1 MAPFW
6 CRLYI
11 DPIMTQKDLSHHF
24 AKMVAETKYETL
36 PETAIEGAKKSILDT
51 IGVILGASGVEPA
64 VRGVVDIVREAGG
77 TPESSVMG
85 FGIKA
90 PALWA
95 SFANG
100 AMAHCLD
107 FDDHAPEGHHP
118 SSSIVP
124 AVLAL
129 AERAGGVSGKELIAA
144 VAAGQEV
151 FMRLRRNVESRKDW
165 HLTTILG
172 VFGATAAA
180 GRLLRLS
187 PESIGDAFGYAGMQC
202 CGTMEMM
209 FSTGSSQRGLYA
221 GFSTKGA
228 VLAALIAQKGIS
240 GVQTM
245 FEGKAGLFNVYLGG
259 KYNREGMLAGL
270 GADYCGGE
278 ILYKPWPSCG
288 VSHGFIHSTLTL
300 MKQHSLTIDDIK
312 EMRVNAGDFGI
323 ELCTPIAERRAPKT
337 SADAKFSIPF
347 CVAVAATQGWP
358 KVEHF
363 FGEGLSNPD
372 VLAAA
377 QKVVP
382 VPDPAFDWNGTLPKG
397 RLDIETHDGRVYSMI
412 GEEVPGDTECP
423 MSWDYLYEKFQST
436 AKLAAVPP
444 SPSKLNAAQEMIR
457 HLETVD
463 DVSQLMR
470 VLA

>member
-1 MAPFW
+1 MARP
-6 CRLYI
+6 
-11 DPIMTQKDLSHHF
+11 DLSDDF
-24 AKMVAETKYETL
+24 ANMVAHTQYENL
-36 PETAIEGAKKSILDT
+36 PASAIEGAKKSILDT

-64 VRGVVDIVREAGG
+64 VKGVVDLVREAGG
-77 TPESSVMG
+77 TPESSVLG
-85 FGIKA
+85 FGGKA

-124 AVLAL
+124 AVFAL
-129 AERAGGVSGKELIAA
+129 AERAGGVSGREIIAA

-151 FMRLRRNVESRKDW
+151 FLRLRRNVESRKDW

-172 VFGATAAA
+172 VFGAAA
-180 GRLLRLS
+180 GAARVLRLS
-187 PESIGDAFGYAGMQC
+187 PQSIGDAFGYAGMQC

-209 FSTGSSQRGLYA
+209 YSMGSSQRGLYA

-228 VLAALIAQKGIS
+228 VLAVMMAQKGIS

-259 KYNREGMLAGL
+259 KYDRDAMVADL
-270 GADYCGGE
+270 GKVYSGGE

-288 VSHGFIHSTLTL
+288 LSHGFIHSTLTL
-300 MKQHSLTIDDIK
+300 MKEHKLTIADIK
-312 EMRVNAGDFGI
+312 ELRVNVGDFGL
-323 ELCTPIAERRAPKT
+323 ELCNPIESRRAPQT

-347 CVAVAATQGWP
+347 CVAVAATHGWP

-363 FGEGLSNPD
+363 FGDGLKDPA

-377 QKVVP
+377 KKVVP
-382 VPDPAFDWNGTLPKG
+382 VADPAFDWNSTLPKG
-397 RLDIETHDGRVYSMI
+397 RLDIDTVDGRTFLMV
-412 GEEVPGDTECP
+412 GHDVPGDAESP
-423 MSWDYLYEKFQST
+423 MTWDYLYEKFQST

-444 SPSKLNAAQEMIR
+444 SVEKMRKVQEMIR
-457 HLETVD
+457 HLDTLD
-463 DVSQLMR
+463 DATE
-470 VLA
+470 VLRALS

>member
-1 MAPFW
+1 MARP
-6 CRLYI
+6 
-11 DPIMTQKDLSHHF
+11 DLSDDF
-24 AKMVAETKYETL
+24 ANMVAHTQYENL
-36 PETAIEGAKKSILDT
+36 PASAIEGAKKSILDT

-64 VRGVVDIVREAGG
+64 VKGVVDLVREAGG
-77 TPESSVMG
+77 TPESSVLG
-85 FGIKA
+85 FGGKA

-124 AVLAL
+124 AVFAL
-129 AERAGGVSGKELIAA
+129 AERAGGVSGREIIAA

-151 FMRLRRNVESRKDW
+151 FLRLRRNVESRKDW

-172 VFGATAAA
+172 VFGAAA
-180 GRLLRLS
+180 GAARVLRLS
-187 PESIGDAFGYAGMQC
+187 PQSIGDAFGYAGMQC

-209 FSTGSSQRGLYA
+209 YSMGSSQRGLYA

-228 VLAALIAQKGIS
+228 VLAVMMAQKGIS

-259 KYNREGMLAGL
+259 KYDRDAMVADL
-270 GADYCGGE
+270 GKVYSGGE

-288 VSHGFIHSTLTL
+288 LSHGFIHSTLTL
-300 MKQHSLTIDDIK
+300 MKEYKLTIADIK
-312 EMRVNAGDFGI
+312 ELRVNVGDFGL
-323 ELCTPIAERRAPKT
+323 ELCTPIENRRAPRT

-347 CVAVAATQGWP
+347 CVAVAATHGWP
-358 KVEHF
+358 EVGHF
-363 FGEGLSNPD
+363 FGDGLED
-372 VLAAA
+372 QAVLAAA
-377 QKVVP
+377 KKVVP
-382 VPDPAFDWNGTLPKG
+382 VSDPAFDWNSTLPKG
-397 RLDIETHDGRVYSMI
+397 RLDIETVDGRTFSMV
-412 GEEVPGDTECP
+412 GHDVPGDAESP
-423 MSWDYLYEKFQST
+423 MSWDYLYQKFQST

-444 SPSKLNAAQEMIR
+444 SVEKMRTVQEMVR
-457 HLETVD
+457 HLERHD
-463 DVSQLMR
+463 DATEALR
-470 VLA
+470 VLS

>member
-1 MAPFW
+1 MS
-6 CRLYI
+6 
-11 DPIMTQKDLSHHF
+11 QQDLSQEF
-24 AKMVAETKYETL
+24 AAMVAHTQYAEL
-36 PETAIEGAKKSILDT
+36 PASAIEGAKKSILDT

-64 VRGVVDIVREAGG
+64 VKGVVDLVREAGG
-77 TPESSVMG
+77 TPEATVMG
-85 FGIKA
+85 FGGKA

-124 AVLAL
+124 AVFAL
-129 AERAGGVSGKELIAA
+129 AERAGGVSGREMIAA

-151 FMRLRRNVESRKDW
+151 FLRLRRNVESRKDW

-172 VFGATAAA
+172 VFGAAAA
-180 GRLLRLS
+180 GARVLRLK
-187 PESIGDAFGYAGMQC
+187 PDGIGDAFGYAGMSC

-209 FSTGSSQRGLYA
+209 YSMGSSQRGLYA

-228 VLAALIAQKGIS
+228 VLAVLMAQKGIT
-240 GVQTM
+240 GVHTM

-259 KYNREGMLAGL
+259 KYDRDAMVKDL
-270 GADYCGGE
+270 GQMYSGGE

-288 VSHGFIHSTLTL
+288 LSHGYIHSTMTL
-300 MKQHSLTIDDIK
+300 MKEHKLTPADIK
-312 EMRVNAGDFGI
+312 QVRVIAGDFGM
-323 ELCTPIAERRAPKT
+323 ELCTPIETRRAPQT

-347 CVAVAATQGWP
+347 CVAVAVTHGWP

-363 FGEGLSNPD
+363 FGNGLHDPA
-372 VLAAA
+372 VLATA
-377 QKVVP
+377 QKVVA
-382 VPDPAFDWNGTLPKG
+382 VADTAFDWNGTIPKG
-397 RLDIETHDGRVYSMI
+397 RLEIDTQDGRTFSMI
-412 GEEVPGDTECP
+412 GEDVPGDAEFP
-423 MSWDYLYEKFQST
+423 MSWDYLYDKFRDT

-444 SPSKLNAAQEMIR
+444 SMDKIRKVQEMVR
-457 HLETVD
+457 HLEALD
-463 DVSQLMR
+463 DATEVLR

>member
-1 MAPFW
+1 
-6 CRLYI
+6 
-11 DPIMTQKDLSHHF
+11 
-24 AKMVAETKYETL
+24 MVAESTYDTL
-36 PETAIEGAKKSILDT
+36 PASAIDGAKKSILDT
-51 IGVILGASGVEPA
+51 VGVIMGASGVEPA
-64 VRGVVDIVREAGG
+64 VRGVVEIVREAGG
-77 TPESSVMG
+77 TPQSTVLG
-85 FGIKA
+85 FGGKA

-95 SFANG
+95 AYANG

-124 AVLAL
+124 TVLAL
-129 AERAGGVSGKELIAA
+129 AERAAAAGKPVSGRTMITA

-172 VFGATAAA
+172 VFGAAAA
-180 GRLLRLS
+180 GARLLGLS
-187 PESIGDAFGYAGMQC
+187 ATGVGDAFGYAGMQC

-209 FSTGSSQRGLYA
+209 YSTGTPQRGLYA
-221 GFSTKGA
+221 AFSTKGA
-228 VLAALIAQKGIS
+228 LLAVLMAERGIT

-259 KYNREGMLAGL
+259 KYDRAGMMADL
-270 GADYCGGE
+270 GKSWCAGE
-278 ILYKPWPSCG
+278 ILFKPWPSCG
-288 VSHGFIHSTLTL
+288 VSHGFIHSVMTL
-300 MKQHSLTIDDIK
+300 MKEHRLGIDDIK

-323 ELCTPIAERRAPKT
+323 ELCTPIDERRAPKT

-347 CVAVAATQGWP
+347 CVAVAATHGWP

-363 FGEGLSNPD
+363 FGSGLTD
-372 VLAAA
+372 AAVLAAA

-382 VPDPAFDWNGTLPKG
+382 VPDASFDWNGTLPKG
-397 RLDIETHDGRVYSMI
+397 RLDIDTVDGRTFSMI
-412 GEEVPGDTECP
+412 GEAVPGDAECP
-423 MSWDYLYEKFQST
+423 MSWDYLYDKFEST

-444 SPSKLNAAQEMIR
+444 SLEQLRVAQEMMR
-457 HLETVD
+457 HLETQD
-463 DVSQLMR
+463 DAAAFMR
-470 VLA
+470 LLA

>member
-1 MAPFW
+1 MARP
-6 CRLYI
+6 
-11 DPIMTQKDLSHHF
+11 DLSDDF
-24 AKMVAETKYETL
+24 ANMVAHTQYENL
-36 PETAIEGAKKSILDT
+36 PASAIEGAKKSILDT

-64 VRGVVDIVREAGG
+64 VKGVVDLVREAGG
-77 TPESSVMG
+77 TPESSVLG
-85 FGIKA
+85 FGGKA

-124 AVLAL
+124 AVFAL
-129 AERAGGVSGKELIAA
+129 AERAGGVSGREIIAA

-151 FMRLRRNVESRKDW
+151 FLRLRRNVESRKDW

-172 VFGATAAA
+172 VFGAAA
-180 GRLLRLS
+180 GAARVLRLS
-187 PESIGDAFGYAGMQC
+187 PQSIGDAFGYAGMQC

-209 FSTGSSQRGLYA
+209 YSMGSSQRGLYA

-228 VLAALIAQKGIS
+228 VLAVMMAQKGIS

-259 KYNREGMLAGL
+259 KYDREAMVADL
-270 GADYCGGE
+270 GKVYSGGE

-288 VSHGFIHSTLTL
+288 LSHGFIHSTLTL
-300 MKQHSLTIDDIK
+300 MKEHKLTIADIK
-312 EMRVNAGDFGI
+312 ELRVNVGDFGL
-323 ELCTPIAERRAPKT
+323 ELCNPIESRRAPQT

-347 CVAVAATQGWP
+347 CVAVAATHGWP

-363 FGEGLSNPD
+363 FGNGLKDPA

-377 QKVVP
+377 KKVVP
-382 VPDPAFDWNGTLPKG
+382 VADPAFDWNSTLPKG
-397 RLDIETHDGRVYSMI
+397 RLDIDTVDGRTFSMV
-412 GEEVPGDTECP
+412 GHDVPGDAESP
-423 MSWDYLYEKFQST
+423 MTWDYLYEKFQST
-436 AKLAAVPP
+436 AKLAAVPL
-444 SPSKLNAAQEMIR
+444 SVEQMRKVQEMIR
-457 HLETVD
+457 HLDTLD
-463 DVSQLMR
+463 DATE
-470 VLA
+470 VLRALS

>member
-1 MAPFW
+1 MSIPA
-6 CRLYI
+6 
-11 DPIMTQKDLSHHF
+11 DLSQDF
-24 AKMVAETKYETL
+24 ATMVANTEYENL
-36 PETAIEGAKKSILDT
+36 PASAIEGAKKSILDT

-64 VRGVVDIVREAGG
+64 VRNVVELVREAGG
-77 TPESSVMG
+77 TPESSVLG
-85 FGIKA
+85 FGGRA

-129 AERAGGVSGKELIAA
+129 AERAGGVSGREVIAA

-151 FMRLRRNVESRKDW
+151 FLRLRRNVESRRDW

-172 VFGATAAA
+172 VFGAAAA
-180 GRLLRLS
+180 AARVLRLS
-187 PESIGDAFGYAGMQC
+187 PESVGDAFGYAGMQC

-209 FSTGSSQRGLYA
+209 YSTGSSQRGLYA

-228 VLAALIAQKGIS
+228 VLAALMAQKGIS

-245 FEGKAGLFNVYLGG
+245 FEGKAGLFNVYFGG
-259 KYNREGMLAGL
+259 KYNREGMVADL
-270 GADYCGGE
+270 GKVYSGGE

-288 VSHGFIHSTLTL
+288 LSHGFIHSVLTL
-300 MKQHSLTIDDIK
+300 MKEHKLTIDDIK
-312 EMRVNAGDFGI
+312 ELRVNVGDFGL
-323 ELCTPIAERRAPKT
+323 ELCTPIEDRRAPQT

-347 CVAVAATQGWP
+347 CVAVAATRGWP

-363 FGEGLSNPD
+363 FGDGLKDPA

-377 QKVVP
+377 KKVVP
-382 VPDPAFDWNGTLPKG
+382 VPDPAFDWNSKLPKG
-397 RLDIETHDGRVYSMI
+397 RLDIETVDGRTFSMV
-412 GEEVPGDTECP
+412 GDEVPGDAECP
-423 MSWDYLYEKFQST
+423 MSWDYLFQKFSDT

-444 SPSKLNAAQEMIR
+444 SMEKIRKVQEMVR
-457 HLETVD
+457 HLETLD
-463 DVSQLMR
+463 DATEIMR
-470 VLA
+470 VLS